1 MHACESCKIPIR
13 DDKNIV
19 KISRYILLLGARMT
33 VLKYFRKSRDNQL
46 KIVCGKPQLHI
57 HDFISHDRATIH
69 PDLSSRDA
77 ST

>member
-1 MHACESCKIPIR
+1 
-13 DDKNIV
+13 
-19 KISRYILLLGARMT
+19 MT